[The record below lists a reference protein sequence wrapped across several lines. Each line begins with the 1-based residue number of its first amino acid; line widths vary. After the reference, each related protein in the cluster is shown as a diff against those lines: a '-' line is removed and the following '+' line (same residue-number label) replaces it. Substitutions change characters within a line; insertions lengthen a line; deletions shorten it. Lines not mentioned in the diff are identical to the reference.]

1 MSIILDGM
9 EQILGNEANNLS
21 EKIINSLDIFKTK
34 NISILKTSKH
44 VMVSKKPN
52 MHTHRCYEFYIS
64 LSNDFLIKIE
74 NRKRVVEKGKLFAIN
89 PLQVHGPSQI
99 ILNDDFITIQVNKE
113 FLNNIHF
120 SIYKKKEAVFNNDS
134 YKINDDFLN
143 LIFFFIIES
152 KLRQK
157 GHALMIDCLEKQ
169 ITVLI
174 LRFFKKNKSKK
185 KTGVVQ
191 FKDNILNSINF
202 LIDNFNK
209 DLNLKQVADIS
220 NLSTYHFIRVFKTET
235 GKTPYKFLLDIKI
248 EKAKYLLS
256 DSSKSIAEICY
267 ACGFANQSHFAKVFK
282 KYFCKTPSA
291 YRKEIQEKMT
301 FD

>member
-1 MSIILDGM
+1 
-9 EQILGNEANNLS
+9 
-21 EKIINSLDIFKTK
+21 
-34 NISILKTSKH
+34 
-44 VMVSKKPN
+44 
-52 MHTHRCYEFYIS
+52 
-64 LSNDFLIKIE
+64 
-74 NRKRVVEKGKLFAIN
+74 
-89 PLQVHGPSQI
+89 
-99 ILNDDFITIQVNKE
+99 
-113 FLNNIHF
+113 
-120 SIYKKKEAVFNNDS
+120 
-134 YKINDDFLN
+134 
-143 LIFFFIIES
+143 
-152 KLRQK
+152 
-157 GHALMIDCLEKQ
+157 MIDCLEKQ

-248 EKAKYLLS
+248 EKAKCLLS

-301 FD
+301 FG